1 MRLLLLAQCLLLLN
15 PFAAS
20 ADGGGRKDRPST
32 RSEFAKVDAEAVRI
46 VRDKWGVPHIF
57 AKYDHEVAYGLAWA
71 NAEDDFATMQ
81 ELLLAGQGMAGR
93 HTGKDGAKRDFMAHL
108 FNVRGI
114 VDAQFDTVFT
124 DQFKRYIDGYAQ
136 GLNAFAHQHPD
147 EVLVPGLFPVSGK
160 DIVYTNVFAACIV
173 SGAHNEVAAIV
184 KGDYDHGSTWM
195 GSNAMAVNA
204 DHTDDGSTILMINP
218 HQPMEGPFS
227 WYEAHLCSEEGL
239 NILGGLFPGG
249 PAIFLGTNEHLGWAH
264 TVNKLDLVDTYRLE
278 THHRRKRLYKL
289 DGEWHRM
296 KMRPVL
302 LRVKLSELLT
312 VPVPKITYWTE
323 HGAALRSKDGSTY
336 ALRMGA
342 NQRVNTIEQM
352 YRMNK
357 ATDLDEFYGALS
369 MDAYPRYNI
378 IYADKQGNI
387 MYMNN
392 GLVPV
397 RDDAHDWSK
406 VLPGN
411 TRSTIWSRFHG
422 IKERPQLINP
432 KCGYVFN
439 TNNTPFNAT
448 CRQENLRSSDF
459 PAHFGFDH
467 GDNNRSSRMMELLE
481 EYDRLSLD
489 DVKRIKFDCQYPDS
503 STFLASMDN
512 FMKLD
517 PNRFP
522 DVAESIVKMQNWDR
536 RATTDSE
543 GAGMF
548 ILTYKYLFDKLEM
561 GVHSFMDGMDVPDE
575 SYIEAINY
583 ARNHLMEYFQTL
595 DVTLGELQLHVRG
608 DKEYGVNGFPDALA
622 ANYSMP
628 YTNGRFKSFVAD
640 SYVQFA
646 QWKDGKLK
654 LESLH
659 PYGASNREGSPHYSD
674 QMELYVNQ
682 QTKPMTLDRDEIFRT
697 AERIYSPR

>member
-1 MRLLLLAQCLLLLN
+1 MRLTLLVQCLLLLN
-15 PFAAS
+15 TLTGM
-20 ADGGGRKDRPST
+20 ADGGRRKDRPST
-32 RSEFAKVDAEAVRI
+32 RSEYTKVDPTAVRI
-46 VRDKWGVPHIF
+46 VRDQWGVPHIF

-71 NAEDDFATMQ
+71 NAEDDFSTMQ

-93 HTGKDGAKRDFMAHL
+93 HTGKDGAKRDFMSHL
-108 FNVRGI
+108 FNVRGM
-114 VDAQFDTVFT
+114 VRAQFDTVFS

-136 GLNAFAHQHPD
+136 GLNAYASRHPE
-147 EVLVPGLFPVSGK
+147 EVLVPGLFPINAK

-184 KGDYDHGSTWM
+184 SGEYDGGRTWM

-204 DHTDDGSTILMINP
+204 DRSEDGSTLLMINP
-218 HQPMEGPFS
+218 HQPLEGPFS

-264 TVNKLDLVDTYRLE
+264 TVNQLDLVDTYRLE
-278 THHRRKRLYKL
+278 THHRRKRLYRL

-296 KMRPVL
+296 KLRPVV

-312 VPVPKITYWTE
+312 VPVPRLTYWTE
-323 HGAALRSKDGSTY
+323 HGAALRSRDGEVY
-336 ALRMGA
+336 AVRMGA
-342 NQRVNTIEQM
+342 NQRIHTIEQM
-352 YRMNK
+352 YRMNR
-357 ATDLDEFYGALS
+357 ATSLDEFYTALS
-369 MDAYPRYNI
+369 MDAYPRYNV
-378 IYADKQGNI
+378 IYADREGNI
-387 MYMNN
+387 MYLNN

-397 RDDAHDWSK
+397 RDLHHDWTK

-411 TRSTIWSRFHG
+411 TRSTIWDRFHA
-422 IKERPQLINP
+422 ISERPQLINP
-432 KCGYVFN
+432 QCGYVFN

-448 CRQENLRSSDF
+448 CREENLSVHDF
-459 PAHFGFDH
+459 PSYFGFDH
-467 GDNNRSSRMMELLE
+467 GDNNRSSRMMELVE

-503 STFLASMDN
+503 SAFLASIDE

-517 PNRFP
+517 PARFP
-522 DVAESIVKMQNWDR
+522 KVAESIVKMQNWDR

-543 GAGMF
+543 AASMF
-548 ILTYKYLFDKLEM
+548 MLTYQYLFDKLKL
-561 GVHSFMDGMDVPDE
+561 GVNTFMDGLNVPE
-575 SYIEAINY
+575 ETYIEAVDY
-583 ARNHLMEYFQTL
+583 AQNHLMEYFHTL

-646 QWKDGKLK
+646 QWKDGKLH

-659 PYGASNREGSPHYSD
+659 PYGSSNREGSPHYSD

-682 QTKPMTLDRDEIFRT
+682 QTKPMTLDREEIFRT

>member
-1 MRLLLLAQCLLLLN
+1 MRYFPLLLCLLLLN
-15 PFAAS
+15 PLIGT
-20 ADGGGRKDRPST
+20 ADGGKRKDRPST
-32 RSEFAKVDAEAVRI
+32 RSQFAKVDAGAVRI
-46 VRDKWGVPHIF
+46 VRDEWGVPHIF
-57 AKYDHEVAYGLAWA
+57 ARYDHEVAYGLAWA
-71 NAEDDFATMQ
+71 NAEDDFATVQ

-114 VDAQFDTVFT
+114 VDAQFDTLFT
-124 DQFKRYIDGYAQ
+124 EKFKQYIDGYAQ
-136 GLNAFAHQHPD
+136 GLNAYAFKHAD
-147 EVLVPGLFPVSGK
+147 EVLVPGLFPLTGK

-184 KGDYDHGSTWM
+184 SGDYDGGRTWM
-195 GSNAMAVNA
+195 GSNAMAANA
-204 DHTDDGSTILMINP
+204 DRTEDGSTILMINP
-218 HQPMEGPFS
+218 HMPLEGPFS

-239 NILGGLFPGG
+239 NILGASFPGG

-264 TVNKLDLVDTYRLE
+264 TVNQLDLVDTYKLE
-278 THHRRKRLYKL
+278 SHPRRKRLYRM
-289 DGEWHRM
+289 DGEWH
-296 KMRPVL
+296 KLKVRPVF

-312 VPVPKITYWTE
+312 VPVPKITYWSAY
-323 HGAALRSKDGSTY
+323 GATLRSKDGELFSV
-336 ALRMGA
+336 RMGA
-342 NQRVNTIEQM
+342 NQHVNTLEQM
-352 YRMNK
+352 LRMNK
-357 ATDLDEFYGALS
+357 ARSLDEFREALS
-369 MDAYPRYNI
+369 MEAYPRYNI
-378 IYADKQGNI
+378 IYGDREGNI
-387 MYMNN
+387 MYLNN
-392 GLVPV
+392 GLIPV
-397 RDDAHDWSK
+397 RDDEHDWSK

-411 TRSTIWSRFHG
+411 TSKTLWTEFHTLQ
-422 IKERPQLINP
+422 ERPQLINP
-432 KCGYVFN
+432 ECGYVFN

-448 CRQENLRSSDF
+448 CGSENLRADDF
-459 PAHFGFDH
+459 PAYFGFDS
-467 GDNNRSSRMMELLE
+467 GDNNRSSRLMELLE
-481 EYDRLSLD
+481 EYDRLSLED
-489 DVKRIKFDCQYPDS
+489 IKRIKFDCQYPDS
-503 STFLASMDN
+503 SAFLSSIDG

-543 GAGMF
+543 AAGMF
-548 ILTYKYLFDKLEM
+548 MLTYQYLFDKLKL
-561 GVHSFMDGMDVPDE
+561 GVNTFMDGLNVPEDT
-575 SYIEAINY
+575 YIEAVDY
-583 ARNHLMEYFQTL
+583 AQGHLMEYFKTL
-595 DVTLGELQLHVRG
+595 DVTLGDLQLHVRG

-646 QWKDGKLK
+646 QWKDGRLK

-659 PYGASNREGSPHYSD
+659 PYGSSNREGSPHYSD

-682 QTKPMTLDRDEIFRT
+682 VTKPMTLDREEIFRN